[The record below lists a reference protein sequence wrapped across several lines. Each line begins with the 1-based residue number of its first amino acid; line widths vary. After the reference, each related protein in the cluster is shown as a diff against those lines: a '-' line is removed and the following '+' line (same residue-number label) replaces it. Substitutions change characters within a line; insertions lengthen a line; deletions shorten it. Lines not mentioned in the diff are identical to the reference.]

1 MSILSLKIYISLKKT
16 HSPLLSP
23 QIFKHNFF
31 LFINSTPHS
40 IHQERRWTQSG
51 KSFSQF
57 SFLLLLF
64 LEKNSRFLPYGV
76 SAMMLL
82 EVLACFS
89 CVVIGL
95 QWFLDLCDLFLMGL
109 DYISINLH
117 GGFTLYYLVERIWK
131 SCWSWLH
138 FTCLIKCHKDR
149 KSLFFENLYMNS
161 SEKFVSFHEI
171 KYYFKVKDHSWQCWT
186 FWWQRML
193 ITLAHDF
200 DETRYSMKFERNLKI
215 FDYVT

>member
-1 MSILSLKIYISLKKT
+1 MNKRQKKKYVDCLDVLLFHLPLLKKPLN
-16 HSPLLSP
+16 SPLLSI
-23 QIFKHNFF
+23 QAFIHNFF

-40 IHQERRWTQSG
+40 IHQERRWTQSR

-95 QWFLDLCDLFLMGL
+95 QWFLDVCDLFLMGL

-117 GGFTLYYLVERIWK
+117 GGFTLHYLVERIWK
-131 SCWSWLH
+131 SC
-138 FTCLIKCHKDR
+138 
-149 KSLFFENLYMNS
+149 
-161 SEKFVSFHEI
+161 
-171 KYYFKVKDHSWQCWT
+171 
-186 FWWQRML
+186 
-193 ITLAHDF
+193 
-200 DETRYSMKFERNLKI
+200 
-215 FDYVT
+215 